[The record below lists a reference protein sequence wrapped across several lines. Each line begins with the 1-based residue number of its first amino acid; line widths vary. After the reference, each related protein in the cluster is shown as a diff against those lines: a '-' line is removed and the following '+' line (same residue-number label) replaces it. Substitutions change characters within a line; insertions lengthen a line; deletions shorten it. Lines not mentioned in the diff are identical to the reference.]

1 MRTLSPFSD
10 KAEMEKRKAL
20 AREILALVRDLG
32 LVPSYWLTGPLCR
45 EMERWY
51 MSKRFYAMHKEF
63 DKAVS
68 TMLGTAS
75 YEMDAAAFFN
85 HLRSG
90 SKHIEGTWHDQ
101 YKLEFPE

>member
-1 MRTLSPFSD
+1 MRILFPSSD
-10 KAEMEKRKAL
+10 KSEMDKRKAL

-51 MSKRFYAMHKEF
+51 SSKRFYAMHKEF
-63 DKAVS
+63 DKVVS
-68 TMLGTAS
+68 TMLGAAS
-75 YEMDAAAFFN
+75 FEMDAAAFFN
-85 HLRSG
+85 HLRAG
-90 SKHIEGTWHDQ
+90 SKHLEETWHDQ